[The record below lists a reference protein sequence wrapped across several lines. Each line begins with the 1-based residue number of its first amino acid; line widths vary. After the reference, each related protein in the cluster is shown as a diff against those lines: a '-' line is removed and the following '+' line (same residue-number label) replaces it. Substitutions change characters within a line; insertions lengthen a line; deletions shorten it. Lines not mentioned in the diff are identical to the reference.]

1 MKRPA
6 AIYNQQVYYGI
17 IALWVLCEAML
28 GGIIHALH
36 IPVSGLIVGS
46 AAVICICLLAYYA
59 PARGAIIKATIIVA
73 VFKMMLS
80 PQAPVLAYAA
90 VFFQGA
96 LGEVLFWNKKY
107 YRLSCVLLGFFALL
121 ESGLQRIIVLT
132 VVYGNNFWKA
142 INDFINELTKQK
154 NITDYSWYFIT
165 GYILLHVIAGLVIGW
180 WAGIIPRKMLSW
192 QIQFS
197 GYELNEEIKES
208 AIFPPT
214 RKRRKLKTGLM
225 IIWISLVLLS
235 LQSYFQIGRSVLPSQ
250 LPFQIL
256 IRSVIIVLG
265 WYFLIGPVSRTLL
278 QTWLKKKQ
286 TGRQNEIE
294 KVMSLL
300 PSTRKLITECWKFS
314 SNKKG
319 LSKIIFFS
327 KLVLS
332 KSLMAP
338 VKPKKIFILT
348 GNIQS
353 GKTTSLFTWVQNR
366 NDVHGILTPI
376 IDGKRIFFD
385 VDGKEQFPMEAA
397 AEEEKE
403 IISIGRFKFNPR
415 NFEKA
420 KNIIRGSMNK
430 NGWLIIDE
438 IGPLELR
445 GEGFHKVLLEALH
458 NNKQKIL
465 LVVRHSILEEV
476 KKHFGITGAIVIKRM
491 DELEELKQ
499 TGSNK
504 LIPDY

>member
-1 MKRPA
+1 MKEPA
-6 AIYNQQVYYGI
+6 AIYDQQVYYRI
-17 IALWVLCEAML
+17 ITLWVLCEAML

-46 AAVICICLLAYYA
+46 AAVICISLLAYYA

-90 VFFQGA
+90 VFFQGV
-96 LGEVLFWNKKY
+96 LGEILFWNKRF
-107 YRLSCVLLGFFALL
+107 YRLSCLLLGFFALL

-154 NITDYSWYFIT
+154 TITDYSWYFIT
-165 GYILLHVIAGLVIGW
+165 GYVLSHVITGLVIGW
-180 WAGIIPRKMLSW
+180 WAGIIPKKIVSW
-192 QIQFS
+192 QIRFS
-197 GYELNEEIKES
+197 GTELNEEMNES
-208 AIFPPT
+208 TTFQPT
-214 RKRRKLKTGLM
+214 RKRRKLKTGLL
-225 IIWISLVLLS
+225 IIWVSLVLLS
-235 LQSYFQIGRSVLPSQ
+235 LQSYFQVGKSILPSQ

-256 IRSVIIVLG
+256 IRSVIIVLS
-265 WYFLIGPVSRTLL
+265 WYFLIGPVSKVLL

-300 PSTRKLITECWKFS
+300 PSTRKMVSGCWKFS
-314 SNKKG
+314 SGKKG
-319 LSKIIFFS
+319 LNKIIFFL

-332 KSLMAP
+332 KSLIAP
-338 VKPKKIFILT
+338 LQLKKIFILT
-348 GNIQS
+348 GKIRS
-353 GKTTSLFTWVQNR
+353 GKTTSLLNWIQSR
-366 NDVHGILTPI
+366 NDVYGILTPVI
-376 IDGKRIFFD
+376 NDKRIF
-385 VDGKEQFPMEAA
+385 VDIESQEQFSMEAA
-397 AEEEKE
+397 EGEKE
-403 IISIGRFKFNPR
+403 IISVGRFKFNPR

-420 KNIIRGSMNK
+420 KDIIRISMNK

-458 NNKQKIL
+458 SNKQKIL

-476 KKHFGITGAIVIKRM
+476 KKHFGMAGAIVIKHI
-491 DELEELKQ
+491 DELETVKQ
-499 TGSNK
+499 TGVNK
-504 LIPDY
+504 LLPA